1 MTQNNDRESNIVEK
15 HNRSN
20 SIYFFKAIACFL
32 IITIHAPIPKI
43 GGYFA
48 FGTMCGSFFY
58 NGYRLL
64 YKRWI

>member
-15 HNRSN
+15 HNGSN

-43 GGYFA
+43 GGVFCIWHDVR
-48 FGTMCGSFFY
+48 FLF
-58 NGYRLL
+58 L
-64 YKRWI
+64 